1 MISKKDM
8 ELTEDLLVDEL
19 KKVIKKGEL
28 KDVNEAKAVKEVL
41 ESIKIIHCLRDGE
54 MEDEGYSGRM
64 MPHYSGHHG
73 DMNYAGNMN
82 FDGNYSGRR
91 SPTTGRYMSHGYSG
105 HSVHDRMIA
114 ALEGLHDDPAFA
126 GKPYEN
132 EEINKWIDRLRTN
145 N

>member
-1 MISKKDM
+1 MVSKKTLDKIEEILEE
-8 ELTEDLLVDEL
+8 ELNS
-19 KKVIKKGEL
+19 I
-28 KDVNEAKAVKEVL
+28 AKQGTLTNATGAQAVCNIL
-41 ESIKIIHCLRDGE
+41 ESLCKIEYLRNGG

-91 SPTTGRYMSHGYSG
+91 SPATGRYMSHGYSG

>member
-1 MISKKDM
+1 MVSEKTLNKAE
-8 ELTEDLLVDEL
+8 ELLETEIESI
-19 KKVIKKGEL
+19 IKQGTLQNGNGAQIFKNL
-28 KDVNEAKAVKEVL
+28 L
-41 ESIKIIHCLRDGE
+41 ESLKIIECIRNGG

-64 MPHYSGHHG
+64 MPRYSGHHG

-82 FDGNYSGRR
+82 FDGNYGGRR
-91 SPTTGRYMSHGYSG
+91 SPATGRYMSHGYSG

-132 EEINKWIDRLRTN
+132 EEINRWIYRLRTN

>member
-54 MEDEGYSGRM
+54 MEDE
-64 MPHYSGHHG
+64 
-73 DMNYAGNMN
+73 DIL
-82 FDGNYSGRR
+82 
-91 SPTTGRYMSHGYSG
+91 
-105 HSVHDRMIA
+105 V
-114 ALEGLHDDPAFA
+114 E
-126 GKPYEN
+126 
-132 EEINKWIDRLRTN
+132 
-145 N
+145 